1 MDTSN
6 CFSMIVCTMVY
17 TNPEL
22 GDCCLE
28 KNLWVFLAV
37 DSPIGPS
44 QHPHCHLIWR
54 YPSSWS
60 CIEGGNSRNNNFCR
74 CISLKFLP
82 RLRKLHLFPSA
93 VLVGSP
99 TIWSITKANSQFAGI
114 IIRYN
119 RESHWSLVAGPSHLI
134 AKFEFVDSWGGQK
147 PRSKDQMETYN
158 GYIRTP
164 ADAIL
169 LIQACY
175 NGFLPRV
182 GKRLSPKEGRS
193 IRNGSVFIWEEHES
207 GLRRWTDGRKW
218 SPSRVSGRFL
228 VYREMKLKESSGSV
242 AEPAPE
248 SDITSEDPCKKRD
261 FRSVV
266 GIVDDQSAHRPES
279 QLMKLSFSIASPTGQ
294 HWHLI
299 NYYHQPNGSA
309 SGLREPTTDASLKH
323 ICPQRE
329 LFPLSLVNDRHNF
342 AIFSKG
348 PNLGGV
354 APIDKEQTCKMC
366 GSCYRQP
373 FEV

>member
-1 MDTSN
+1 
-6 CFSMIVCTMVY
+6 
-17 TNPEL
+17 
-22 GDCCLE
+22 
-28 KNLWVFLAV
+28 
-37 DSPIGPS
+37 
-44 QHPHCHLIWR
+44 
-54 YPSSWS
+54 
-60 CIEGGNSRNNNFCR
+60 
-74 CISLKFLP
+74 
-82 RLRKLHLFPSA
+82 
-93 VLVGSP
+93 
-99 TIWSITKANSQFAGI
+99 
-114 IIRYN
+114 
-119 RESHWSLVAGPSHLI
+119 
-134 AKFEFVDSWGGQK
+134 
-147 PRSKDQMETYN
+147 METYN

-193 IRNGSVFIWEEHES
+193 IQNGSVFIWEEHET

-228 VYREMKLKESSGSV
+228 VYREMKRKELSESM
-242 AEPAPE
+242 AEPAPGL
-248 SDITSEDPCKKRD
+248 DVTSEGPCKKRD

-266 GIVDDQSAHRPES
+266 GIADDQSAHRPKS
-279 QLMKLSFSIASPTGQ
+279 QFMKLSFSIASPTGQ

-299 NYYHQPNGSA
+299 NYYHQPNESA
-309 SGLREPTTDASLKH
+309 TELREPTADPSLKH

-348 PNLGGV
+348 SNLPSV
-354 APIDKEQTCKMC
+354 APVDQEQACKMC

-373 FEV
+373 LEV